1 MFNFAYELEQL
12 EKGNRDPKLIERI
25 IRKREERSEVIKKL
39 YDRYTNRDS
48 PIKHRAV
55 ENPLEINHQINVD
68 YFSEIVDIKTGYF
81 AGNEIN
87 YKVNKEAEEEW
98 KDFKNRNR
106 LADIDSETTKNS
118 SIGGLCVRLLLVH
131 DSSHYNA
138 GKEYMVMV
146 PANEVILLGR
156 NGIDEADYGIRF
168 YELEVEENKKQ
179 FRVELWEAGKVTD
192 YVGDSIGG
200 LKLESVSEHV
210 FDFCPM
216 WGYVN
221 NEEEQGDAEKVL
233 DLIDEFCMALSDA
246 AGEHEAFR
254 SAILAFFGVA
264 PPDPERGEEELDT
277 TKNITLYLAANGESN
292 QDAKFITK
300 QIQDAALE
308 HFFERVESLIYR
320 LSKTPNFSDSNFAG
334 TITGVA
340 LKHKIQPLENKCAS
354 FERKFASAN
363 IRMFELLS
371 SAWKKRLNI
380 TLKPYEVEQ
389 VFTRNLPK
397 DLLYEAQVQTE
408 LKENISDET
417 RLSMFPGIDVDEEL
431 KRLEAQKAAYTEE
444 MLNMQKE
451 EKLLNEKL
459 GGDDKNGSTTASRT
473 GDTKETK

>member
-1 MFNFAYELEQL
+1 MVNYSYEIEQL

-25 IRKREERSEVIKKL
+25 ISKRKPRSEEIIKF
-39 YDRYTNRDS
+39 YERYTNEDT
-48 PIKHRAV
+48 PIKHRDV
-55 ENPLEINHQINVD
+55 KDPMEINHQINVD
-68 YFSEIVDIKTGYF
+68 YFSEIIDIKTGYF
-81 AGNEIN
+81 AGNEVS
-87 YKVNKEAEEEW
+87 YKVNQEAEEEW

-106 LADIDSETTKNS
+106 LADIDSETTKNA

-131 DSSHYNA
+131 DKDHYHA

-156 NGIDEADYGIRF
+156 NGADEADYGIRF
-168 YELEVEENKKQ
+168 YEIEVEEDKKES
-179 FRVELWEAGKVTD
+179 RVELWEAGKVTD
-192 YVGDSIGG
+192 YAGDSMGS
-200 LKLESVSEHV
+200 LEFIEESKHV

-233 DLIDEFCMALSDA
+233 DLIDEFNMALSDA

-264 PPDPERGEEELDT
+264 PPDPDRGEEELDT
-277 TKNITLYLAANGESN
+277 TKNLTLYLAANGEVN

-300 QIQDAALE
+300 TIQDAALE

-320 LSKTPNFSDSNFAG
+320 MSKTPNFSDSNFAG

-340 LKHKIQPLENKCAS
+340 LKHKIQPLENKCSS

-363 IRMFELLS
+363 IRMFELLG
-371 SAWKKRLNI
+371 SAWAKRKKI
-380 TLKPYEVEQ
+380 TLNPYEVEQ

-408 LKENISDET
+408 LKGNVSDET
-417 RLSMFPGIDVDEEL
+417 RLAQFPGIDVDEEI
-431 KRLEAQKAAYTEE
+431 KRLAAQEDAFREIEREDVELEA
-444 MLNMQKE
+444 
-451 EKLLNEKL
+451 KLK
-459 GGDDKNGSTTASRT
+459 GGGGNGSVGTSLT
-473 GDTKETK
+473 GNTKETE